1 MKKILALVL
10 CVLMTLSFGAVAE
23 EQTASAWHV
32 VVDGMELTFADET
45 IVFAPTFEGTLGT
58 DANGLWGEGSVLLNG
73 EKVLTIQG
81 TYANDEIRITADGAQ
96 DCLSLSGIN
105 ALMTELTGEEM
116 DLSIYMPMM
125 LVLLEDTSWIDEL
138 ATSLEGTGAAI
149 EQLGE
154 YDYNFSYAL
163 EGDAM
168 KVHVAWEA
176 VDASALDL
184 SAKNNVVLDINSED
198 LPENDVVDAVLAGF
212 SKLMDDASVQ
222 QLMALAE
229 SLEDEIS
236 LEDLEGEL
244 AAMEESF
251 GA

>member
-10 CVLMTLSFGAVAE
+10 CLLMTLSFGAVAE

-32 VVDGMELTFADET
+32 VVDGIEITTAGET
-45 IVFAPTFEGTLGT
+45 IVFTPTFEGTLGC
-58 DANGLWGEGSVLLNG
+58 DANSLWGEGSVLLNG

-81 TYANDEIRITADGAQ
+81 TYANDEIRITADGAA

-105 ALMTELTGEEM
+105 ALITELTGEEL
-116 DLSIYMPMM
+116 DLSAYIPMM

-138 ATSLEGTGAAI
+138 TASLDGTGAAV
-149 EQLGE
+149 EQQGD
-154 YDYNFSYAL
+154 YDYTFSYAM

-176 VDASALDL
+176 VTASALDL
-184 SAKNNVVLDINSED
+184 SDKNIVVLDVYSDE

-229 SLEDEIS
+229 SLEDEINI
-236 LEDLEGEL
+236 EDLEANLE
-244 AAMEESF
+244 AAEEAI